1 MNITILGSGTC
12 VPCKERSAACV
23 KVVSG
28 PTTVLLD
35 SGSGSLRQ
43 MAISG
48 TTINEID
55 LLCYTHLHID
65 HTADLVPL
73 LFASKY
79 DPHPRMKDLAIMAAP
94 GFREFYNRLVHAYG
108 DWIVPDNYC
117 INWIDALEQPCNLGS
132 LKITTSPVEHT
143 PHSIAFRLQDSTG
156 ASMVYSGDTDYCE
169 SIIKLASGSDVLI
182 LECSFPEGRHC
193 NGHLTPE
200 LAGRIA
206 AESHCEQMVLTHF
219 YPECDPQRSCEGA
232 AKHFTGSI
240 QAAHDMLT
248 ITI

>member
-48 TTINEID
+48 TKINVID

-73 LFASKY
+73 LIASKY
-79 DPHPRMKDLAIMAAP
+79 DPHPRRKDLAIMAAP
-94 GFREFYNRLVHAYG
+94 GFHEFYNRLLHAYG
-108 DWIVPDNYC
+108 DWIVPDTYC
-117 INWIDALEQPCNLGS
+117 IKWIDALEQPCNLGA
-132 LKITTSPVEHT
+132 LKITTGFS
-143 PHSIAFRLQDSTG
+143 
-156 ASMVYSGDTDYCE
+156 
-169 SIIKLASGSDVLI
+169 
-182 LECSFPEGRHC
+182 CS
-193 NGHLTPE
+193 
-200 LAGRIA
+200 LAGRPSGKKINV
-206 AESHCEQMVLTHF
+206 Q
-219 YPECDPQRSCEGA
+219 
-232 AKHFTGSI
+232 GSI
-240 QAAHDMLT
+240 LS
-248 ITI
+248 